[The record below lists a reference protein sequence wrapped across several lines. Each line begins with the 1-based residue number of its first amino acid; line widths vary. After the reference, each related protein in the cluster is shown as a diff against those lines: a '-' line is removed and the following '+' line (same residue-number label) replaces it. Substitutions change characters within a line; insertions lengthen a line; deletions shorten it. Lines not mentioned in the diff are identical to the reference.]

1 MRNNYARR
9 IFSLQ
14 YKQSKRSI
22 ANSSRSRTGLETTGV
37 VLSHCCL
44 RASKD
49 DESFDGLATN
59 VCSKQIDEPKSYHQD
74 DDARITPLKTN
85 KNISK
90 I

>member
-1 MRNNYARR
+1 MGQKIYQRMKNFFR
-9 IFSLQ
+9 ITHIFCGSCHYLLP
-14 YKQSKRSI
+14 SF
-22 ANSSRSRTGLETTGV
+22 
-37 VLSHCCL
+37 

-49 DESFDGLATN
+49 DESFDGFATN
-59 VCSKQIDEPKSYHQD
+59 VRSKQIDEPKSYHQD